1 MQAVESLQIVMTS
14 LTAKPAV
21 QPPLQPSPVLDR
33 ATWATLRADPALK
46 DRQDKIGKI
55 LHIQMMDFNIYSPI
69 KLETC
74 VKKLIQLFYN
84 ILQNPDQEK
93 YRKVKANNAT
103 FRKDI
108 LDSTKQGEELLL
120 AAGWHTQVVQME
132 RYWIFDAAKD
142 STTWQFLEYAHQ
154 QLQAAQSLTQQK
166 AARHMK
172 ELEDRKTGPKK
183 ERELLLKQIEADRAS
198 RKDKFRPIIS
208 GPHTLDA
215 ALPSERG
222 EPCQSPGSSPLAS
235 TEQAAV
241 Q

>member
-1 MQAVESLQIVMTS
+1 MTS

-93 YRKVKANNAT
+93 YRKVTLLSAVIILQQCQGAT
-103 FRKDI
+103 RQMS
-108 LDSTKQGEELLL
+108 LVLLRL
-120 AAGWHTQVVQME
+120 
-132 RYWIFDAAKD
+132 
-142 STTWQFLEYAHQ
+142 
-154 QLQAAQSLTQQK
+154 
-166 AARHMK
+166 
-172 ELEDRKTGPKK
+172 
-183 ERELLLKQIEADRAS
+183 
-198 RKDKFRPIIS
+198 RP
-208 GPHTLDA
+208 TMQ
-215 ALPSERG
+215 PSERTFWTA
-222 EPCQSPGSSPLAS
+222 QSKVKSCC
-235 TEQAAV
+235 
-241 Q
+241 